1 MPQIFSVVQCMVA
14 RYRHAVCSSLHWVM
28 HPFTHF
34 IHWTR
39 TLLVHMF
46 IGGAVGGGG
55 AVVCSSLELSNHSST
70 ISLMFLS

>member
-34 IHWTR
+34 IHWTC

-46 IGGAVGGGG
+46 IGGAGGEGG
-55 AVVCSSLELSNHSST
+55 AVVCSSLELSDHSST